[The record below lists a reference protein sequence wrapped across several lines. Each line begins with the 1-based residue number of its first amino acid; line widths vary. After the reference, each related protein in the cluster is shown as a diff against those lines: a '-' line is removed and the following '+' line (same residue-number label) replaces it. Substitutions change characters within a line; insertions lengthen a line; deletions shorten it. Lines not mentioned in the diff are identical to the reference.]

1 MSVELVLPA
10 DCERISSM
18 PFSQLLGV
26 FWESSRFLASASSFN
41 SLLSSGGGILP
52 EFVLLCPDFLLFK
65 NSSYVR
71 LGLLNKNCT
80 RQVEAKVLFET
91 ILRGVKTTNISREI
105 DLNSAEIN
113 GKTILGSRE
122 SQ

>member
-1 MSVELVLPA
+1 MSVELVLSA
-10 DCERISSM
+10 DCEKISSM

-26 FWESSRFLASASSFN
+26 FWESSHFLASASFN
-41 SLLSSGGGILP
+41 SLLTSGRGILP
-52 EFVLLCPDFLLFK
+52 ELVLLCPDVLLFK

-91 ILRGVKTTNISREI
+91 IPRGVKMTNISREI
-105 DLNSAEIN
+105 ALNSAEIN
-113 GKTILGSRE
+113 GKIILGSRE